1 MRGIHGF
8 FIVSI
13 GTAEIFERPNGI
25 RALSLSLCILAYG
38 FQSTA
43 GTSGGRITRMSSGY
57 LRGVVC
63 IMNRLMN

>member
-25 RALSLSLCILAYG
+25 RALSLSLSA
-38 FQSTA
+38 F
-43 GTSGGRITRMSSGY
+43 
-57 LRGVVC
+57 
-63 IMNRLMN
+63 